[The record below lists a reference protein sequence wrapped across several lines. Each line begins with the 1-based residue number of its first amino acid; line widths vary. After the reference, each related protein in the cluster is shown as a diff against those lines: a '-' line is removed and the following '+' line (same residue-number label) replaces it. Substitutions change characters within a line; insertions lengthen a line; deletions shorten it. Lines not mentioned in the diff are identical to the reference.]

1 MRFLKMAL
9 IGKALGS
16 TLTDLDISS
25 YDMALDV
32 NDLERIWSE
41 VLSELNAY
49 LPANSRWRA
58 FIPTCE
64 EDYMNAM
71 IEIADDLVYP
81 EESDLF
87 ELVDLE
93 EFSEVEIVD
102 P

>member
-1 MRFLKMAL
+1 
-9 IGKALGS
+9 
-16 TLTDLDISS
+16 
-25 YDMALDV
+25 
-32 NDLERIWSE
+32 
-41 VLSELNAY
+41 
-49 LPANSRWRA
+49 
-58 FIPTCE
+58 
-64 EDYMNAM
+64 MNAM